1 MDETSVQKISLLTD
15 NIGVVYSGM
24 GPGTQFNLWLL
35 ILFVTLP
42 LQIVES

>member
-24 GPGTQFNLWLL
+24 GPG
-35 ILFVTLP
+35 
-42 LQIVES
+42 LQRIYDYESY